1 MFNRHPR
8 LPEVMNACPMGD
20 TFDIGD
26 PEEDIDT
33 VVSQMKEL
41 NKKVLNNIENAQA
54 RQQKSYG
61 KRKRNVRICSIN
73 SGDEVL
79 ISKKPMKRSRKE
91 GLASHHQGPF
101 AVALVTSKGVATVVK
116 GNGTKKQLNVSRL
129 RPYYR
134 LENCSMLVELTKLA
148 FLHDHQYLK
157 TNEGMQHSY
166 ACRGEKWR
174 KDLGP
179 LQDKLLKYVLDSS
192 QPAGEL
198 IVRDGDVCVTREDF
212 DFGFSSVHGCQYW
225 KCLSEDNGGGCPE
238 TWLPTTNYW
247 KPLWCP
253 HADVRTLHL
262 HWRSI

>member
-212 DFGFSSVHGCQYW
+212 DFGFSSVHGCQ
-225 KCLSEDNGGGCPE
+225 
-238 TWLPTTNYW
+238 WLPTTNYW

>member
-179 LQDKLLKYVLDSS
+179 LQDKLGFPQQTTGNHCGVLMLMYALCICTGAPFDFLEVCATCGYERFWRTSQCCTVTC
-192 QPAGEL
+192 QPAT
-198 IVRDGDVCVTREDF
+198 C
-212 DFGFSSVHGCQYW
+212 Y
-225 KCLSEDNGGGCPE
+225 
-238 TWLPTTNYW
+238 
-247 KPLWCP
+247 
-253 HADVRTLHL
+253 
-262 HWRSI
+262 